1 MSLAALY
8 VILIALG
15 VGLAGQIAYLFI
27 VDHEVVRNSKT
38 RTKEIQAQIKEL
50 RKQVQANQIKADD
63 PKFKELQTEMLK
75 ESGKMMK
82 QTTKPTFVTLVPFLI
97 VFFIMSAYFSYVPIG
112 IGTAIPLVLS
122 GQVNGSITSA
132 SNCLKINDSYNV
144 TIISKKLPETFP
156 SVLNS
161 TACTVFLYQNKT
173 LYNTSITGLIGSEGQ
188 KTYSLGSLNMQFSPN
203 PLILATLPF
212 SIPLIGNQLNWFW
225 VYLIISFITSM
236 SINRVFMRLKWI
248 A

>member
-27 VDHEVVRNSKT
+27 VDHEIVRNSKT

-97 VFFIMSAYFSYVPIG
+97 VFFIMSAYC
-112 IGTAIPLVLS
+112 LS
-122 GQVNGSITSA
+122 
-132 SNCLKINDSYNV
+132 L
-144 TIISKKLPETFP
+144 
-156 SVLNS
+156 
-161 TACTVFLYQNKT
+161 
-173 LYNTSITGLIGSEGQ
+173 
-188 KTYSLGSLNMQFSPN
+188 
-203 PLILATLPF
+203 
-212 SIPLIGNQLNWFW
+212 
-225 VYLIISFITSM
+225 
-236 SINRVFMRLKWI
+236 
-248 A
+248 